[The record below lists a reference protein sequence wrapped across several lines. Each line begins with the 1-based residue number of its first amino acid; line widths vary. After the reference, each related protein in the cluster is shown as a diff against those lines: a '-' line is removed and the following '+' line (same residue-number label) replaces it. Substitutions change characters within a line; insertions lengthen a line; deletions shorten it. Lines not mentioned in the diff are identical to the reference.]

1 MDILV
6 EDIIGL
12 IGVLLTLIA
21 YFLLQIEAIKSESL
35 SYSFINVVGSLL
47 IFCSI
52 LKTWNLSAAVMETSW
67 LLISIYG
74 CIKYFSK
81 TKSQ

>member
-21 YFLLQIEAIKSESL
+21 YFLLQIEAIKSDGLNYSL
-35 SYSFINVVGSLL
+35 LNTIGSIL

-52 LKTWNLSAAVMETSW
+52 LKTWNLSAAVMEISW
-67 LLISIYG
+67 LLISLYG
-74 CIKYFSK
+74 CGKYFVK
-81 TKSQ
+81 AR